1 MPVARRVSARKSRNR
16 RGRRRRRGSGT
27 WARRV
32 LLALGLVIALLAVNL
47 IYQVARKPSE
57 LLFPASGVL
66 RKDPAQTWAV
76 YGPAFR
82 RNATALIPAELLAAL
97 AQAEGTGNPLAHTYW
112 RFAWSLHPF
121 ELYRPASSAV
131 GMYQITD
138 AAYEQARHYCIRA
151 HHLVR
156 AGDWSDWRG
165 CWFNRLLLRV
175 LPEDAIEL
183 TAAYLELNVEAIVRE
198 APAPSA
204 HATERLA
211 TLVHLCGPSL
221 AAAYARRGY
230 RLAAGERCGT
240 HDPRAYLQRVAL
252 LRAEFAALAAQGS

>member
-1 MPVARRVSARKSRNR
+1 M
-16 RGRRRRRGSGT
+16 
-27 WARRV
+27 
-32 LLALGLVIALLAVNL
+32 LLGLGLAIALLVVNL
-47 IYQVARKPSE
+47 VYQVARKPTE
-57 LLFPASGVL
+57 LLFPVSTVL

-112 RFAWSLHPF
+112 RFAWSVHPF

-151 HHLVR
+151 HRLVR
-156 AGDWSDWRG
+156 EANWSEWHG
-165 CWFNRLLLRV
+165 CWLNRLSLRV

-183 TAAYLELNVEAIVRE
+183 TAAYLELNVAAIERD
-198 APAPSA
+198 APAPSPR
-204 HATERLA
+204 ATERLA

-221 AAAYARRGY
+221 AAAYAHRGY
-230 RLAAGERCGT
+230 RLAPGERCGA
-240 HDPRAYLQRVAL
+240 HDPHAYLQRVAV
-252 LRAEFAALAAQGS
+252 LRAEFAALAAHDT